1 MKDTNIQGHPGFVAA
16 MEMEFKEDRNIL
28 EFESEHNLMEY
39 KSPSDSLDIDTF
51 YKVTGYACLYKSY
64 GKTTDGN
71 PYWK

>member
-1 MKDTNIQGHPGFVAA
+1 
-16 MEMEFKEDRNIL
+16 
-28 EFESEHNLMEY
+28 MEY